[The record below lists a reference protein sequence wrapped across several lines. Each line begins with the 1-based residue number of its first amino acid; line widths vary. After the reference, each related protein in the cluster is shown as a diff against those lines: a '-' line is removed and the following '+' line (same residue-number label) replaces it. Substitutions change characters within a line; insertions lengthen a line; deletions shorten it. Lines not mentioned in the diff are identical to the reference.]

1 VGAAFANLGKGGRA
15 TLGIVV
21 AIGIGLLTLGWW
33 TMAFVAVAALGA
45 VSMGR
50 LARNRIEGFT
60 GDVLGAVEQI
70 DEVMLLL
77 VGAALAW
84 KGVATGAWWT

>member
-1 VGAAFANLGKGGRA
+1 
-15 TLGIVV
+15 
-21 AIGIGLLTLGWW
+21 
-33 TMAFVAVAALGA
+33 
-45 VSMGR
+45 MGR